1 MIIISKAIFF
11 ILIFFPTGRQISSPI
26 IFLILVF
33 LRNQP
38 KVYSSIT
45 QKPPNWSDHNFH
57 SHGIALQEEIHLQMI
72 RRRKSEG
79 KRKRIEGKRRKESRI
94 GLDLMMVRKEDERK
108 RKIRIMVEEV
118 GKKLTQLCLGWTI
131 IFLQMPVLVLV
142 QSQIG
147 ILFSF
152 G

>member
-1 MIIISKAIFF
+1 
-11 ILIFFPTGRQISSPI
+11 
-26 IFLILVF
+26 
-33 LRNQP
+33 
-38 KVYSSIT
+38 
-45 QKPPNWSDHNFH
+45 
-57 SHGIALQEEIHLQMI
+57 MI

-147 ILFSF
+147 TFSF

>member
-1 MIIISKAIFF
+1 
-11 ILIFFPTGRQISSPI
+11 
-26 IFLILVF
+26 
-33 LRNQP
+33 
-38 KVYSSIT
+38 
-45 QKPPNWSDHNFH
+45 
-57 SHGIALQEEIHLQMI
+57 MI

-108 RKIRIMVEEV
+108 RKIRIMVEEA
-118 GKKLTQLCLGWTI
+118 GKKLTQLCLEWTI

-147 ILFSF
+147 IFSF

>member
-1 MIIISKAIFF
+1 
-11 ILIFFPTGRQISSPI
+11 
-26 IFLILVF
+26 
-33 LRNQP
+33 
-38 KVYSSIT
+38 
-45 QKPPNWSDHNFH
+45 
-57 SHGIALQEEIHLQMI
+57 MI

-108 RKIRIMVEEV
+108 RKIRIMVEEA
-118 GKKLTQLCLGWTI
+118 GKKLTQLCLEWTI

-147 ILFSF
+147 TFSF